1 MGNIII
7 IIFTIIALML
17 HCQSL
22 FYHDQGQRHLQNT
35 VVIAKLSAV
44 TFKLKINNFI
54 CHQPILNNMT
64 ESFCLLFSRK
74 DRQ

>member
-22 FYHDQGQRHLQNT
+22 FYHDQGQRHLHENT

-44 TFKLKINNFI
+44 TFKLQINNF
-54 CHQPILNNMT
+54 
-64 ESFCLLFSRK
+64 
-74 DRQ
+74 